1 MKKAIWSVLLLL
13 ACFTGFAQNRKICR
27 LGIKYDISKN
37 AQWGIGRPVITNI
50 IPYSPAELVGI
61 KMNDVIIAIDDI
73 QTSELSREEVDQMLN
88 LAGKTEMTLTIGNL
102 KNPAK
107 QILIKKECKKSN
119 AITEDQLATAF
130 SMYSLETTSEREF
143 TCPFKTTVTSDPV
156 DFGKFKT
163 FAFSAIDENNSELET
178 TINESIEKEL
188 TKKGM
193 SVDIDNPDILIQTF
207 YFFDKN
213 PNYKGANKILV
224 EKEPTYR
231 YNFLHSKME
240 PFPFL
245 SPTAAEAEA
254 EYLLQF
260 GFRLIDQKEVPGRIL
275 WECEANELLES
286 SYHLDDYARIHAP
299 LMCMQYP

>member
-61 KMNDVIIAIDDI
+61 KMKDVIIAIDDF

-143 TCPFKTTVTSDPV
+143 TCPFKTTVTRDPV

-188 TKKGM
+188 T
-193 SVDIDNPDILIQTF
+193 
-207 YFFDKN
+207 
-213 PNYKGANKILV
+213 
-224 EKEPTYR
+224 
-231 YNFLHSKME
+231 
-240 PFPFL
+240 
-245 SPTAAEAEA
+245 
-254 EYLLQF
+254 
-260 GFRLIDQKEVPGRIL
+260 
-275 WECEANELLES
+275 
-286 SYHLDDYARIHAP
+286 
-299 LMCMQYP
+299 